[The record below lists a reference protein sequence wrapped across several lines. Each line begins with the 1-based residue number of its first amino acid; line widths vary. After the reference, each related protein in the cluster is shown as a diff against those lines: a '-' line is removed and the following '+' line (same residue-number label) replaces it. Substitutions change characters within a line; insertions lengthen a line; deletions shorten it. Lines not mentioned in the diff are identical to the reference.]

1 MLSAVVLF
9 LLQVGP
15 NPTAPQLE
23 PLPFELKTARE
34 KQAEAETENADALP
48 MDPLARCLIQA
59 ERTPLATQSDAN
71 QWLETAIGLPRAH
84 ALHCRGFAQTKL
96 GNWTAAAESFVAARA
111 EPAVINQKY
120 RARLGAIAANAL
132 ITDGNPQGGLDML
145 DKAIPDAAA
154 SGFTALEAEMQLDR
168 ARAQV
173 ALGQID
179 AAAASLASARQLAP
193 SSSQAWLLSA
203 TLSRRAG
210 DLDAAATQIAQAKKL
225 NQTNPEIALESGVIA
240 ILSGDEAAAR
250 ADWQSVI
257 TLMPDSPM
265 AATAQDYLEQ
275 LSEEEPSQ

>member
-1 MLSAVVLF
+1 MLSAAILF

-23 PLPFELKTARE
+23 PLPFELRTARE
-34 KQAEAETENADALP
+34 KQAETEDTNSLP
-48 MDPLARCLIQA
+48 VDPLTRCLMQA
-59 ERTPLATQSDAN
+59 ELTPVAAQSDAN

-179 AAAASLASARQLAP
+179 AAAASLTTARQLAP

-210 DLDAAATQIAQAKKL
+210 DLNAAATQIAQAKKL
-225 NQTNPEIALESGVIA
+225 NQTNPEIALEAGVIA
-240 ILSGDEAAAR
+240 ILSGDEGAAR

-265 AATAQDYLEQ
+265 AATALDYLGQ
-275 LSEEEPSQ
+275 LSAEEPSE

>member
-1 MLSAVVLF
+1 MLSAAVLF

-23 PLPFELKTARE
+23 PLPFELKTARD
-34 KQAEAETENADALP
+34 KQAETEDTDALP
-48 MDPLARCLIQA
+48 VDPLARCLMQA
-59 ERTPLATQSDAN
+59 ERTPLAAQSDAN

-96 GNWTAAAESFVAARA
+96 GNWTAAAESFIAAQA

-145 DKAIPDAAA
+145 DKAIPDASA

-173 ALGQID
+173 ALGEID
-179 AAAASLASARQLAP
+179 AATQSLASARQLAP

-203 TLSRRAG
+203 TLSRRTG

-225 NQTNPEIALESGVIA
+225 NQTNPEIALEAGVIA
-240 ILSGDEAAAR
+240 VLSGDEAAAR
-250 ADWQSVI
+250 TDWQSVI
-257 TLMPDSPM
+257 TLMPGSPM
-265 AATAQDYLEQ
+265 ATTAQSYLDQ
-275 LSEEEPSQ
+275 LGEEEPSQ